1 MPVLYEK
8 RGSIGIVT
16 LSRPK
21 NRNAWAPDFYDSIE
35 EYFTEM
41 EADDEICCA
50 ILTGDED
57 GGAFCAGANLK
68 DPNTHS
74 HPSTADFIK
83 GLPRLKKQP
92 FTMLNNFAKPI
103 VCAVNG
109 YAIGI
114 GCIITFCCDLIIAS
128 EKAEWRLPQ
137 VALGIIPAYGG
148 SARLARWVGR
158 GQAMRVAMGFPLKG
172 EEAHRIGL
180 AQWCVPHDKLMEQAI
195 EVAEHIAG
203 MPPLA
208 ARLVKESM
216 NRSLDIPNITDAA
229 LADAYRFMAL
239 EFTEDRAEA
248 HDAWREKRTPSFKG
262 H

>member
-8 RGSIGIVT
+8 QGHIGIVT
-16 LSRPK
+16 LSRPQ
-21 NRNAWAPDFYDSIE
+21 NRNAWAPDFYDSVD
-35 EYFTEM
+35 EYFAEM
-41 EADDEICCA
+41 EADDEIHCA
-50 ILTGDED
+50 ILTGDEA

-83 GLPRLKKQP
+83 GLPRLKKSP
-92 FTMLNNFAKPI
+92 FTTLQNFAKPI
-103 VCAVNG
+103 VAGVNG
-109 YAIGI
+109 YAVGI
-114 GCIITFCCDLIIAS
+114 GCIITFCCDLIVAS

-148 SARLARWVGR
+148 SARLARWIGK
-158 GQAMRVAMGFPLKG
+158 GQAMRMAMGFPMKAD
-172 EEAHRIGL
+172 EAYRTGL
-180 AQWCVPHDKLMEQAI
+180 AQWLVPHDRLMAQAM
-195 EVAEHIAG
+195 EVADHIAG

-216 NRSLDIPNITDAA
+216 TRGLDIPNITDAA
-229 LADAYRFMAL
+229 MADAYRFMAL

-248 HDAWREKRTPSFKG
+248 HDAWREKRKPVFKG
-262 H
+262 E